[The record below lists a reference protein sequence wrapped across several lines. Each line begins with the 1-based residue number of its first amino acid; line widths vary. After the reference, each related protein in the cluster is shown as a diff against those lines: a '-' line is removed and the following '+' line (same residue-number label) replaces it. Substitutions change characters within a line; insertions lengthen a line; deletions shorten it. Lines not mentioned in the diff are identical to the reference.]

1 MKVKSNIIKVT
12 IFYAGESIQ
21 WNSMSFCVIYINV
34 ICIKSEGERFGEYVI
49 FQYFLL
55 FLFFSSLTVK
65 YLGVIFFV
73 LILLDS

>member
-1 MKVKSNIIKVT
+1 M
-12 IFYAGESIQ
+12 
-21 WNSMSFCVIYINV
+21 
-34 ICIKSEGERFGEYVI
+34 SEGERFGEYVI

-73 LILLDS
+73 LILVDSRIFVR